1 MDKDETEAKTKFSDD
16 YAKEII
22 WRFNVFQIQKI
33 YNVKPLLNYVW
44 DFFQTQNNQMA
55 QNK

>member
-1 MDKDETEAKTKFSDD
+1 MDKDETEAKKKFSDD